1 MLNNFKS
8 LAIGFCCACALLGS
22 GCSKDGGSAPK
33 LQEGSPEAIAYA
45 FEQALCAGDSQGA
58 LKQLALEKQLG
69 ADQKDQIAMVQ
80 GKLGPGIEKLAKDVK
95 AAGGVKEIKTESAV
109 ISQDGN
115 SATVQTVVSF
125 KNSGTPEQKNNLR
138 LVKLDGQW
146 AVSLKQD

>member
-1 MLNNFKS
+1 MLNNFKR

-22 GCSKDGGSAPK
+22 GCSKDGGSAQK

-58 LKQLALEKQLG
+58 LKQMSLEKQLG

-109 ISQDGN
+109 ISRQNVRRAKG
-115 SATVQTVVSF
+115 SM
-125 KNSGTPEQKNNLR
+125 P
-138 LVKLDGQW
+138 LVGSSRKRIFGSWMRAAAIDKRCL
-146 AVSLKQD
+146 